1 MVAAWYNGYTMS
13 LIPLPQRGQPVD
25 VAYLYQIAQAI
36 NDLTTKVGSSAKNY
50 VTINNGVS
58 GVQTATMS
66 DTKIIASSVVVTVTG
81 AAAGATKD
89 FSFPFTGEFKFSPVV
104 TATVY
109 NTGTNQSGVNSTVS
123 LTNITT
129 SKVDGVVKFNTA
141 GDSTVTVQLI
151 AIGVAP

>member
-1 MVAAWYNGYTMS
+1 MS
-13 LIPLPQRGQPVD
+13 LIPLPQRGQPID
-25 VAYLYQIAQAI
+25 VAYLYQIAQSI

-58 GVQTATMS
+58 GLQSATIS
-66 DTKIIASSVVVTVTG
+66 DTKIVASSIAVTVSG
-81 AAAGATKD
+81 AAAGSTKD

-104 TATVY
+104 TATIY
-109 NTGTNQSGVNSTVS
+109 NTGTSQSGANSTVS

-141 GDSTVTVQLI
+141 GDSTVNIQII